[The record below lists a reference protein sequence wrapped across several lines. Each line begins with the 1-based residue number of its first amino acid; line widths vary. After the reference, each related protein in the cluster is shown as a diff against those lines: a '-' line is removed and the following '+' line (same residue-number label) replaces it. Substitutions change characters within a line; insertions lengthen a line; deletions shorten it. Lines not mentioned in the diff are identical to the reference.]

1 MDLYVHIN
9 ANNKPWI
16 DAVSTTAQDGYT
28 LKPALLD
35 SQKLALLNFPDK
47 CYVDDNGAVVTPD
60 NLPLSDAEKQAQ
72 EASLTIT
79 KLQQQVSDLSSQVN
93 QANSDKESLQSQ
105 IASLMIEISKLQSPA
120 QTATTTGGG
129 K

>member
-1 MDLYVHIN
+1 MLYVHLDN
-9 ANNKPWI
+9 TGKWI
-16 DAVSTTAQDGYT
+16 DSVSTEQKVGYQA
-28 LKPALLD
+28 KPGLLD
-35 SQKLALLNFPDK
+35 SQIIALINFPTK
-47 CYVDDNGAVVTPD
+47 CWVDDNGAVVTPD

-105 IASLMIEISKLQSPA
+105 IASLMLEISKLQTPT
-120 QTATTTGGG
+120 QTTSTTGGA